1 MEEQYIRQT
10 RDITEAETF
19 NEIQT
24 GNKSPLA
31 FLDSTNEE
39 ITDKMNEDSRRAQNE
54 FQEIRTDGWTDPKK
68 KQAQVEKGCHQ
79 GQNNTDYRNTVT
91 DSSSQTEFRDE
102 NTKSL
107 EHVPDTNLPENH
119 VCKRKEM
126 KSEENMVHGNGA
138 MEILSRVPGKDIH
151 QMRKNE
157 KYGKDEKNR
166 HVHEQ
171 VSYASIY

>member
-1 MEEQYIRQT
+1 MEEQYIT
-10 RDITEAETF
+10 HVCDITEAETF

-39 ITDKMNEDSRRAQNE
+39 MTDKMNEDSRRAQNE
-54 FQEIRTDGWTDPKK
+54 FQEIRTDGWADPKK
-68 KQAQVEKGCHQ
+68 TQAQVEKGCHR
-79 GQNNTDYRNTVT
+79 GENNTGYRNTVT
-91 DSSSQTEFRDE
+91 DSSSQTEFTNE

-107 EHVPDTNLPENH
+107 EHVPDTKLQENH
-119 VCKRKEM
+119 ACKRKEM
-126 KSEENMVHGNGA
+126 KSEENMVHGN
-138 MEILSRVPGKDIH
+138 D
-151 QMRKNE
+151 

-171 VSYASIY
+171 VSYVGIY